1 MKKIFLL
8 AGILVL
14 LTVYA
19 EYKSNDTSTNSYQV
33 TGKVIYTADNF
44 KSATVCFDANNNGLA
59 DDTYCTESASDG
71 SYAFISSD
79 SVSSYPLTA
88 SITTD
93 AKVSN
98 GGILMYVQ
106 KGKADVISIE
116 TTLIKNIMKQN
127 STKTYENQMQKLLH

>member
-1 MKKIFLL
+1 MTPNVVYKDILLYIPNILKGNIMKKIFLF

-14 LTVYA
+14 LTEYA
-19 EYKSNDTSTNSYQV
+19 GDKS
-33 TGKVIYTADNF
+33 ADNF
-44 KSATVCFDANNNGLA
+44 KSAAVSFDANNNGLA
-59 DDTYCTESASDG
+59 DDTYCTESASDD

-93 AKVSN
+93 AKVSD
-98 GGILMYVQ
+98 GVILMYAS

-116 TTLIKNIMKQN
+116 TTLIKNII
-127 STKTYENQMQKLLH
+127 E

>member
-19 EYKSNDTSTNSYQV
+19 EYKSNDTSTNSYLV

-71 SYAFISSD
+71 SCTFISSD

-93 AKVSN
+93 A
-98 GGILMYVQ
+98 M
-106 KGKADVISIE
+106 E
-116 TTLIKNIMKQN
+116 QN
-127 STKTYENQMQKLLH
+127 STKTYENQMRKLLH